1 MSPPYCSNITM
12 PFNSKQDIY
21 GACVPNRNDFLGVPQ
36 QSGISKIYTFP
47 QAELNLVSDWWEG
60 N

>member
-1 MSPPYCSNITM
+1 M

-36 QSGISKIYTFP
+36 QSGVSKIFTFS